1 LKEYKKKKKKDIRLE
16 FLEFGLDPD
25 SESSK
30 NSDSETNTKADIV
43 PITLLPKLLKPPS
56 SYIDCSTKLLAI
68 NDKIIVVLSSPSRRN

>member
-16 FLEFGLDPD
+16 FLEFRLDPD

-30 NSDSETNTKADIV
+30 NSDSEIDTKTDIV
-43 PITLLPKLLKPPS
+43 LTTLFPKLPKPPS

-68 NDKIIVVLSSPSRRN
+68 NNKIIVILSSSFC